1 MRKSDLSTVTTKKV
15 RHALES
21 ETGDSLNLIKKEINV
36 FIESIFLNFQEKE
49 EQRKNFVASP
59 PPPKAKKI
67 ATPKVTKVATSKKS
81 PAKVVKKIVT
91 KKEKEPKKER
101 KPIDWPLLK
110 VNPPLSDI
118 IQTDLV
124 SNLFFCII
132 RVFLIIFFYS
142 VLAHKQ

>member
-1 MRKSDLSTVTTKKV
+1 MVTC
-15 RHALES
+15 ALEA

-59 PPPKAKKI
+59 PPPKAKKL
-67 ATPKVTKVATSKKS
+67 ATPKVTKTTPKKS
-81 PAKVVKKIVT
+81 PAKVVKKVVT

-110 VNPPLSDI
+110 VSPPLSDI
-118 IQTDLV
+118 IKTDLV
-124 SNLFFCII
+124 KYNLFCII
-132 RVFLIIFFYS
+132 RVFLILFFYIVFS
-142 VLAHKQ
+142 PTNSKETLGIHQGK